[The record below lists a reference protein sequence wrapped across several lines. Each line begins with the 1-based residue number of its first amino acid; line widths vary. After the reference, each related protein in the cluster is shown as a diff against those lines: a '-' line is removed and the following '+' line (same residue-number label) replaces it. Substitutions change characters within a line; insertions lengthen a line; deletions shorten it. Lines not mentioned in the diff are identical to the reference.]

1 MRRGRRR
8 YWQMKSI
15 LKPDHA
21 GNPYLSIMLA
31 DEPDTDK
38 LFELGHVVMRLG
50 AAELGVDF
58 APFLARHAQGD
69 WGDDGQL

>member
-1 MRRGRRR
+1 
-8 YWQMKSI
+8 MKSI

-21 GNPYLSIMLA
+21 GNPCLSIMLA